1 MRTLLL
7 ADDSVT
13 IQRVIALTFANED
26 FRVISVSDG
35 QQAIDRITA
44 QRPDIVL
51 AGTALPNGDG
61 YDVSQFVRSQP
72 GMADLPVVLLTG
84 AFESVDEERFRACG
98 ASGTIDKPFE
108 PTIVISRV
116 KALLGLGDTKPAPAA
131 GRLVTSADT
140 SGASRASRPQNP
152 APKSSVRAPVPA
164 ASKPPLAKVVPEPAK
179 PKEPVTAPLGLSA
192 SAVGAADI
200 PPVVTKSDGTDYLDS
215 LDSALETLDAQLSG
229 RPGDDSSAPRNPDPP
244 ARRSGPADPRSPGR
258 LPSPQAASTDAVFEV
273 DDDWFAAADSS
284 RAASLAEQ
292 RKLAAEM
299 GVHDV
304 DLPEPEPG
312 LHAAPAKDLDFDFGL
327 DEVRPQAATI
337 NVHEEMASFVSAPP
351 AASPSVE
358 TAAEALMQSS
368 APPPQVD
375 PPPVPVADASPAV
388 PATEPVVPAGQPV
401 AAVPA
406 AAPAPA
412 PVVVQAPPPEITSA
426 MLDQIAERVAERL
439 STSLFA
445 DHLRGVI
452 ATTVRDTVRNVVS
465 DTSEKL
471 VRDEIARV
479 RAQAEHDTQ

>member
-35 QQAIDRITA
+35 QQAIDQIAA
-44 QRPDIVL
+44 QRPDIIL
-51 AGTALPNGDG
+51 ADTTLPNGTG
-61 YDVSQFVRSQP
+61 YDVSQYVRNQL
-72 GMADLPVVLLTG
+72 GLEDLPVLLLAG
-84 AFESVDEERFRACG
+84 AFESVDEERLRACG
-98 ASGTIDKPFE
+98 ANGTIDKPFE

-140 SGASRASRPQNP
+140 PAANRPSRPLGATP
-152 APKSSVRAPVPA
+152 KPPIRAAAPSAI
-164 ASKPPLAKVVPEPAK
+164 KPPLAKPVLDVSKAS
-179 PKEPVTAPLGLSA
+179 KEPVKAEELS
-192 SAVGAADI
+192 
-200 PPVVTKSDGTDYLDS
+200 LDS
-215 LDSALETLDAQLSG
+215 LDSALDTLDARLSS
-229 RPGDDSSAPRNPDPP
+229 RPGDDSTAPRNPDPP

-258 LPSPQAASTDAVFEV
+258 LPSPQAANSDAVFEV

-284 RAASLAEQ
+284 RAANLAEQ

-304 DLPEPEPG
+304 DLPEPQPG

-327 DEVRPQAATI
+327 DDVRPKVATI
-337 NVHEEMASFVSAPP
+337 NVHEEMASLVPPSAPEH
-351 AASPSVE
+351 SLVE

-368 APPPQVD
+368 AHPPP
-375 PPPVPVADASPAV
+375 PEAAPEPVADPPATV
-388 PATEPVVPAGQPV
+388 PAAEPVVPASQPAPV
-401 AAVPA
+401 EAAVEPSVY
-406 AAPAPA
+406 A

-439 STSLFA
+439 NTSLFA

-452 ATTVRDTVRNVVS
+452 ATTVRDTVRSVVS
-465 DTSEKL
+465 ETSEKL